1 MTMADV
7 ASTRV
12 ADERLDEIR
21 VLYARAFEQFGVMA
35 LWNLRAVEQPSVQD
49 ALAITRQLRTE
60 GNLAARSL
68 AEEIEALARADH

>member
-1 MTMADV
+1 MADA
-7 ASTRV
+7 ASTLV

-35 LWNLRAVEQPSVQD
+35 LWNLRAVAQPSVQD

-68 AEEIEALARADH
+68 AEAIEALARADH

>member
-1 MTMADV
+1 MADV
-7 ASTRV
+7 ASTVV
-12 ADERLDEIR
+12 ADERLDQIR

-35 LWNLRAVEQPSVQD
+35 LWNLRAVERPSVQD